1 MEIKSALTRQYRAS
15 LQMLR
20 QCIEVC
26 PDHMWN
32 KSNNRPYWNI
42 AGHALY
48 FTHLYMV
55 QTEEDFVSF
64 EPDIEVT
71 HNVWDPISV
80 DVFFSKEQLLGY
92 CDQLFEACP
101 GLVEKLNLEA
111 EETGYYWYKDMGKY
125 EHQLVNL
132 KHLQGHVGQLSELLM
147 AEGIDIDWVSKA

>member
-1 MEIKSALTRQYRAS
+1 MHSIS
-15 LQMLR
+15 LIYTWCKQR
-20 QCIEVC
+20 
-26 PDHMWN
+26 
-32 KSNNRPYWNI
+32 
-42 AGHALY
+42 
-48 FTHLYMV
+48 
-55 QTEEDFVSF
+55 EDFVSF

-80 DVFFSKEQLLGY
+80 DVFFSKEQLGY
-92 CDQLFEACP
+92 CDQLFDACP